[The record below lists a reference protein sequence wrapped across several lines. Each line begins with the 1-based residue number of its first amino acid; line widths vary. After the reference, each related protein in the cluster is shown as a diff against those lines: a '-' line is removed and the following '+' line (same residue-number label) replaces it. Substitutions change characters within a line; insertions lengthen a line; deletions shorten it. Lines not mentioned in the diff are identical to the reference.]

1 MASMRFRTT
10 KVLRSTKE
18 MKYGI
23 ASHEPQLLWTPVEV
37 QPCSSSTIVSS
48 IRACQPSAVRT

>member
-1 MASMRFRTT
+1 
-10 KVLRSTKE
+10 

-37 QPCSSSTIVSS
+37 PSSGLQPCSSSTIVSS